1 MRTSIGTAAAVA
13 LTLLATACTGGTTPG
28 APSATEATPVTL
40 GAVKLVSYD
49 SCEEMLE
56 GLRAATAKIVGP
68 YGIGGPVLLGRESMA
83 AGKADA
89 TAAVPAHSTTN
100 VNEAGADEPDLV
112 KTDGERIVTITRGVL
127 RVVDAATKKVTG
139 TLRLLPADQGWVTS
153 SLLLSG
159 DRALVILGEG
169 SAVPLGAMAK
179 RPAAPTSRLVLVDLA
194 RMKELGSLSPAGQQ
208 VDVRMTGSTARVVV
222 RSQPVF
228 EFPEGRP
235 DDPEPER
242 LDRNKKI
249 VREAPIEAWL
259 PSYEVTGADG
269 KTRAERVPCERVSH
283 PREYTGAS
291 MITVHSI
298 DLAASIDGGEPISV
312 AADGDTVYSTPTGLY
327 VTSNPYRWTGMPVT
341 MLEKPLVD
349 VVTEP
354 PPPGTPGP
362 VSPRQAPPGAVTP
375 GPVMP
380 GGDKESAAPSDLVAP
395 KVESP
400 PPDEKVE
407 PSNDPSM
414 PSLLPETIAP
424 SSSPSGVP
432 PATERPTGSP
442 EPAVT
447 PGPST
452 ARTPPERTEVHR
464 FDISGPGTPRYTGS
478 GEVPGQLLNQY
489 SLSEHDG
496 HLRVAT
502 TSSGTSSDPSTGAPN
517 DSSSGVYVLK
527 ADTLER
533 TGEVTGLGKGERIYS
548 VRFIG
553 AAGYVVTFRQT
564 DPLYTLDLSDPAH
577 PKVGGELKIT
587 GFSSYLHP
595 AGDGRL
601 LGIGQEANDKGQV
614 RGTQIS
620 LFDVTDPAA
629 PKRLARY
636 HRKDSASEAE
646 SEPHAFFYWP
656 GTQQAVVPLN
666 SWNDNNQ
673 NSAVVLKVG
682 PDSLTEQ
689 GVITHPVPKQ
699 DDRNPMDPRVR
710 RTLIVGD
717 TLWTVSDNGLKASDP
732 ATLDEQ
738 GWVPFT

>member
-28 APSATEATPVTL
+28 TPSATAPEGTPVTL

-68 YGIGGPVLLGRESMA
+68 WGLGGPIMLGRESIA
-83 AGKADA
+83 AGQADA
-89 TAAVPAHSTTN
+89 KAAVPAHSTTN

-127 RVVDAATKKVTG
+127 RVVDAATRKVTG
-139 TLRLLPADQGWVTS
+139 TLRLLPPDQGWVTS

-159 DRALVILGEG
+159 DRALVMLGEG

-179 RPAAPTSRLVLVDLA
+179 RPAGPASRLVLVDLA
-194 RMKELGSLSPAGQQ
+194 QMKELGSLSPAGQQ

-242 LDRNKKI
+242 LSRNKKI
-249 VREAPIEAWL
+249 VEQAPIEAWL

-269 KTRAERVPCERVSH
+269 KTRTERVPCERVSH
-283 PREYTGAS
+283 PKEYTGAS

-312 AADGDTVYSTPTGLY
+312 AADGDTVYSTPTSLY
-327 VTSNPYRWTGMPVT
+327 VTSNPNLWAGMPVT
-341 MLEKPLVD
+341 MLERPLVD
-349 VVTEP
+349 VAPAET
-354 PPPGTPGP
+354 TGP
-362 VSPRQAPPGAVTP
+362 VTP
-375 GPVMP
+375 G
-380 GGDKESAAPSDLVAP
+380 SAERAATPSAPIAP
-395 KVESP
+395 KAETSP
-400 PPDEKVE
+400 PAEKVE

-442 EPAVT
+442 EPTVT
-447 PGPST
+447 PGPSK
-452 ARTPPERTEVHR
+452 AQTPPERTEVHR
-464 FDISGPGTPRYTGS
+464 FDISAPGTPRYTGS

-502 TSSGTSSDPSTGAPN
+502 TSSGTSADPSTGAPN

-553 AAGYVVTFRQT
+553 TAGYVVTFRQT

-614 RGTQIS
+614 QGTQIS

-629 PKRLARY
+629 PKRLAQY
-636 HRKDSASEAE
+636 HRKDSSSEAE

-656 GTQQAVVPLN
+656 GTRQAVVPLN
-666 SWNDNNQ
+666 SWNDDNQ

-682 PDSLTEQ
+682 AGSLTEQ
-689 GVITHPVPKQ
+689 GVITHPAPKP

-738 GWVPFT
+738 GWVSFT